1 MLTDDQISSYR
12 QTGFLG
18 LDPIFTRDEV
28 AAMRA
33 VTDEFVERS
42 RAVTRNDDVFDL
54 EPNHTP
60 DRPLL
65 RRLKDPERQHP
76 VYDAAMRQPAL
87 LDRLAQL
94 LGPDIRCESSKL
106 NLKMPGSVSPVEWH
120 QDWAFGACTND
131 DILTVGITLD
141 EMRLENGCLFVVPGS
156 HRADVLD
163 HWLDGR
169 FVGGITVA
177 GYDPDAVPIE
187 LEAGGASIHHVRA
200 VHGSATNTSRV
211 PRRLLLFTYSAADA
225 WPLTGIPDM
234 AAYDARIVRGGPVAA
249 PRLEKVP
256 VRPWPRWSEHELG
269 DKTSLFELQRAL
281 REPVQPRTETA

>member
-18 LDPIFTRDEV
+18 LDPIFTSDEV

-76 VYDAAMRQPAL
+76 VYDAAMRHPVL
-87 LDRLAQL
+87 LDRLEQL

-141 EMRLENGCLFVVPGS
+141 DMHVENGCLMVVPGS
-156 HRADVLD
+156 HRSDVLD
-163 HWLDGR
+163 HWRGER
-169 FVGGITVA
+169 FVGAVT
-177 GYDPDAVPIE
+177 DPHLDTSGAMAIE
-187 LEAGGASIHHVRA
+187 LSAGGASVHHVRA
-200 VHGSATNTSRV
+200 VHGSATNRSAV

-234 AAYDARIVRGGPVAA
+234 AAYNSRIVRGRPVAA

-256 VRPWPRWSEHELG
+256 VRPWPHWSELELG
-269 DKTSLFELQRAL
+269 DRTSLFELQRGL
-281 REPVQPRTETA
+281 TDPVA